1 MQAEAKNL
9 VSEERTLVSGMIESW
24 DSSAAFPLAQIRSS
38 LGQAGCLATESEV
51 HSQCFRH
58 GDLVGASKFLCEC
71 MDVDFWHRQ
80 AIMHMETVT
89 DEPFSDAVIL

>member
-38 LGQAGCLATESEV
+38 LGQAGSLATESKV
-51 HSQCFRH
+51 QSSALPCAF
-58 GDLVGASKFLCEC
+58 G
-71 MDVDFWHRQ
+71 
-80 AIMHMETVT
+80 T
-89 DEPFSDAVIL
+89 VILWVHLSFSAIVWM